1 MKFSLRNNQFPLLT
15 TKRVFWKGVAKELFW
30 FISGNTNANILSQQD
45 IHIWDGNGSRAYL
58 DSIGLHHREEMDLGP
73 VYGFQWRHW
82 GSSYETMYT
91 DYTNKG
97 IDQLKKCIDT
107 LKTNP
112 TNRRIILSAWNVS
125 DLPNMALP
133 PCHLLCQFWVDVD
146 TNELSCQMYQRS
158 CDMGLGVPFNIASY
172 SLLTLLVA
180 QVCGLKP
187 GDFVHTMGDCHVYK
201 NHIEPLKQQ
210 QLMRDPKHFPKLYIN
225 PNVENMDEFK
235 FEDLVLK
242 DYEPHPIIKM
252 EMAV

>member
-1 MKFSLRNNQFPLLT
+1 
-15 TKRVFWKGVAKELFW
+15 
-30 FISGNTNANILSQQD
+30 
-45 IHIWDGNGSRAYL
+45 
-58 DSIGLHHREEMDLGP
+58 
-73 VYGFQWRHW
+73 
-82 GSSYETMYT
+82 
-91 DYTNKG
+91 
-97 IDQLKKCIDT
+97 
-107 LKTNP
+107 
-112 TNRRIILSAWNVS
+112 
-125 DLPNMALP
+125 
-133 PCHLLCQFWVDVD
+133 
-146 TNELSCQMYQRS
+146 MYQRS

-252 EMAV
+252 